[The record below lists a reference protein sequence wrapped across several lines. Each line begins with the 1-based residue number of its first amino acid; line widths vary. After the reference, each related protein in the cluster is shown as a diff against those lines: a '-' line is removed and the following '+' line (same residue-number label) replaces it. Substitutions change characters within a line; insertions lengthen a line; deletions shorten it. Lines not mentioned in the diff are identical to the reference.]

1 MQTHLLR
8 LRQWTL
14 WSRNPRLRVVVC
26 ALLGGLALISIIQG
40 FRNAVRVST
49 DFQWSPTVLLSAGV
63 NPYEVALAGNPEGK
77 ILLSQ
82 SPPYLHLLYIV
93 MLPLAYLS
101 YTPAKLVWAILNFG
115 FACASL
121 VMLTRLFRLSALQ
134 GALLAAVFFL
144 STPYRNTV
152 GNGQTSLLCLLTF
165 LIAWVYQS
173 RNEAGAGISLSL
185 MFTKYSFAPP
195 VFLWFL
201 VRGKLAMLLI
211 SVVCLTTGWLLFSWI
226 CHENPLATLAQ
237 PVKVASLY
245 SESEGG
251 GDIMTLLQSFDLDR
265 PIVGWLRLSAIVG
278 IATSC
283 LGVALLRFK
292 ALRLTEPEQLAALC
306 LVSLLAIRHLAYDFV
321 FLAPVAALAFCLPRL
336 SQVCVVAS
344 LAYLWF
350 GLKLLTS
357 MDITGRWVELLSFVL
372 LSLMLAIVL
381 SAQRRTSGPPAVS
394 PGGRNG

>member
-1 MQTHLLR
+1 MLLPR

-14 WSRNPRLRVVVC
+14 GSRYPRLRAAICVLVG
-26 ALLGGLALISIIQG
+26 ALALISIIQG
-40 FRNAVRVST
+40 FRNAVRFST
-49 DFQWSPTVLLSAGV
+49 DFQFSPTVLLAAGV
-63 NPYEVALAGNPEGK
+63 NPYKVALAGNLDGK

-82 SPPYLHLLYIV
+82 FPPYLHLLYIV

-101 YTPAKLVWAILNFG
+101 YTPAKFTWAILNFG

-121 VMLTRLFRLSALQ
+121 VILTRLFRLSAAQ

-165 LIAWVYQS
+165 LIAWVHQS
-173 RNEAGAGISLSL
+173 RSEAGAGISLSL
-185 MFTKYSFAPP
+185 MSTKYSFVPP

-201 VRGKLAMLLI
+201 VKGKLATLLI
-211 SVVCLTTGWLLFSWI
+211 SVVCLTAGWLLFSWI

-237 PVKVASLY
+237 PVKVAGLY

-265 PIVGWLRLSAIVG
+265 PIFGWLRLSAIVG
-278 IATSC
+278 IATTC
-283 LGVALLRFK
+283 LGIALLRLK
-292 ALRLTEPEQLAALC
+292 AARLTEPECLAALC

-321 FLAPVAALAFCLPRL
+321 FAAPVAALAFRLPRL
-336 SQVCVVAS
+336 SQVCVMAS

-357 MDITGRWVELLSFVL
+357 MDITGKWVELLSFL
-372 LSLMLAIVL
+372 TLCFMLVIVL
-381 SAQRRTSGPPAVS
+381 SAQRRTPDPPAVS
-394 PGGRNG
+394 AGGMDG